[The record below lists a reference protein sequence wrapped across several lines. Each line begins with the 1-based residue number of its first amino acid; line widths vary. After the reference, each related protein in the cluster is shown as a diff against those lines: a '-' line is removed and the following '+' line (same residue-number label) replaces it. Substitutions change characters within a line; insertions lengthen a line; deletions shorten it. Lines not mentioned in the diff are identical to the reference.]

1 MAPQSAGAAPVAP
14 AEMRRRSACRGRS
27 TINHVQCKG
36 AKSFADDLVTGQGV
50 VLSRAA
56 STLRS
61 VETQP
66 SVGRFVF
73 HSATMSHRS
82 VGDHS
87 GLRLLD

>member
-1 MAPQSAGAAPVAP
+1 M
-14 AEMRRRSACRGRS
+14 
-27 TINHVQCKG
+27 QCKG

-87 GLRLLD
+87 GLGDYSPESLTLATVRSLG